1 MPAPFD
7 KLKFR
12 PVVHLEEAVPRER
25 LTARILDALPGTA
38 RLTLVMAPAGF
49 GKTTVLAQ
57 IAARL
62 AQGSDHRVAWLNCSL
77 QDREPGVFVE
87 DLCQACIEAGVVG
100 VDATMGIAEMS
111 HALGEC
117 AQPLTLFVDRYELA
131 SSAEVDA
138 LLGNLAVV
146 LPRGVQCVVGSRV
159 APDLPLTTLQIEGH
173 LRLIDVDPLRFTD
186 DEAREL
192 LRATLPDAS
201 MNVVI
206 ARAAGWP
213 VVLQLARLRMA
224 AGGADPV
231 LGAGLAG
238 LPLHEVF
245 DYLATQV
252 FSALSPEDVQFLV
265 DVAVLETIDIASAN
279 AVRDRGDSA
288 SHIERLKRMKP
299 IVVVNT
305 QPLGASLHPL
315 LRDLLRSM
323 LERED
328 EGGRAATLHA
338 RAAQHFAARGALHEA
353 VSHAVLG
360 GRIELAARILSDA
373 GGIRMLV
380 DQGVGRVRTLLQLL
394 PPAIVQRHPRLRLLR
409 IAQLLIEENGVEA
422 RLDLDRMTAGL
433 GAMQAIDGLDEA
445 TRADLALAHVLMAVN
460 DAEHTFRF
468 QPWEMLAQ
476 AVAQARKHVIE
487 DSRYLVLVLATEILM
502 LQRYGPLDR
511 AERRAAEAERLHEQ
525 GRYSYN
531 IPWTWIYNARNAHA
545 RGDLALARQELQR
558 ASRKE
563 LDIFTFTHGSYGQ
576 MVHSLLGRLC
586 LEEGALDEAFR
597 HFEAIAPVKPMT
609 LFEIHA
615 GIYVWYPLCEFARG
629 NASRA
634 LEMLANARQIA
645 FDDNLP
651 HLDILAAAHE
661 VQILVAT
668 DRLALAEELAR
679 STQLEHVLGIAGELG
694 ALPVDV
700 VEAVIGAC
708 FDLALAR
715 GRLPTAA
722 RIADDALA
730 RALHTGHRLVEI
742 GARLLAARGALA
754 RADAAAARAAVEQAL
769 RVAAACGA
777 VQAFIWA
784 GAAVR
789 AIVRARA
796 TTARHDAAAWAAGVV
811 AIADEGL
818 QHRSVADALFTP
830 RERDVL
836 RGLVRGQSTK
846 LIARELLLSPETIK
860 HHLKAIF
867 AKLGVRSRDDVVAE
881 VRRRTLV

>member
-1 MPAPFD
+1 MPAPID

-25 LTARILDALPGTA
+25 LTTRILDALPGTA

-57 IAARL
+57 IAAQL
-62 AQGSDHRVAWLNCSL
+62 ARDADHRVAWLNCSL
-77 QDREPGVFVE
+77 QDREPGVFME
-87 DLCQACIEAGVVG
+87 DLCQAWMEAGVKG
-100 VDATMGIAEMS
+100 VDAAMGIAEIS
-111 HALGEC
+111 QALGEC
-117 AQPLTLFVDRYELA
+117 AQRLTLFVDRYELA
-131 SSAEVDA
+131 SSAAVDA
-138 LLGNLAVV
+138 LLGNLAVL

-159 APDLPLTTLQIEGH
+159 APDLPLTTLQVEGH
-173 LRLIDVDPLRFTD
+173 LRLVDVDPLRFTD

-192 LRATLPDAS
+192 LRATLPDTS

-224 AGGADPV
+224 AGGVDPV
-231 LGAGLAG
+231 LGTGLAG
-238 LPLHEVF
+238 LPVHEVF
-245 DYLATQV
+245 DYLVTQV
-252 FSALSPEDVQFLV
+252 LSALSPEDVQFLV

-305 QPLGASLHPL
+305 QPLEASLHPL

-323 LERED
+323 LERAD

-338 RAAQHFAARGALHEA
+338 RAAQHFAARGSLHEA

-360 GRIELAARILSDA
+360 GRLELAARILSDA
-373 GGIRMLV
+373 GGIRLLIGI
-380 DQGVGRVRTLLQLL
+380 GVGRVRTLLQLL

-422 RLDLDRMTAGL
+422 RLDMDRMAPGL
-433 GAMQAIDGLDEA
+433 AAMDAIDGLDEA
-445 TRADLALAHVLMAVN
+445 TRADIALTRVLMAAN
-460 DAEHTFRF
+460 DAEHTFRY

-476 AVAQARKHVIE
+476 GVAQAREHVIE
-487 DSRYLVLVLATEILM
+487 DSRQLVLALAIEILM
-502 LQRYGPLDR
+502 LQRYGPIDR
-511 AERRAAEAERLHEQ
+511 AERRSAEAERLHEE
-525 GRYSYN
+525 GNYSYN
-531 IPWTWIYNARNAHA
+531 IPWTWIYKARNAHA

-576 MVHSLLGRLC
+576 MVHSLLGKLC

-615 GIYVWYPLCEFARG
+615 GVYVYYPLCEFARG

-651 HLDILAAAHE
+651 HLDVLAAAHE

-668 DRLALAEELAR
+668 DRLAEAEECAR
-679 STQLEHVLGIAGELG
+679 GARLEHVLGIAGEPQ

-700 VEAVIGAC
+700 VEAVVGAC
-708 FDLALAR
+708 FGLALAK
-715 GRLPTAA
+715 GRLAAAA

-730 RALHTGHRLVEI
+730 SALRTGRRLMEI
-742 GARLLAARGALA
+742 GARLQAARVALA
-754 RADAAAARAAVEQAL
+754 RGDAAGARAAVEHTL

-784 GAAVR
+784 GADVL
-789 AIVRARA
+789 AIVRAIA
-796 TTARHDAAAWAAGVV
+796 ATARHDAAAWAAGVV

-836 RGLVRGQSTK
+836 RGLVKGQSTK

>member
-1 MPAPFD
+1 MPAPID

-12 PVVHLEEAVPRER
+12 PVVHLEESVPRER
-25 LTARILDALPGTA
+25 LTQRILDALPGTA

-57 IAARL
+57 IAAQL
-62 AQGSDHRVAWLNCSL
+62 ARGAEHRVAWLNCSL
-77 QDREPGVFVE
+77 QDREAAVFME
-87 DLCQACIEAGVVG
+87 DLCQAWIEAGVAG
-100 VDATMGIAEMS
+100 IDATMGVAEMCHS
-111 HALGEC
+111 LAEC
-117 AQPLTLFVDRYELA
+117 AQPLMLFIDRYELA
-131 SSAEVDA
+131 SSAAVDA
-138 LLGNLAVV
+138 LVGNLALM
-146 LPRGVQCVVGSRV
+146 LPRGAQCVVGSRV
-159 APDLPLTTLQIEGH
+159 APDLPLTTLQVEGH

-201 MNVVI
+201 MDVVI

-238 LPLHEVF
+238 LPVHEVF
-245 DYLATQV
+245 DYLVTQV
-252 FSALSPEDVQFLV
+252 LSALSAEDVQFLV
-265 DVAVLETIDIASAN
+265 DVAVLETITIASAN

-305 QPLGASLHPL
+305 HPLEASLHPL

-323 LERED
+323 LERSD
-328 EGGRAATLHA
+328 EGGRAATLHT
-338 RAAQHFAARGALHEA
+338 RAAQHFAASGALHEA
-353 VSHAVLG
+353 VSHAVQG
-360 GRIELAARILSDA
+360 GRLELAASILAEA
-373 GGIRMLV
+373 GGIRLLIGH
-380 DQGVGRVRTLLQLL
+380 GVGRVRTLMQLL

-409 IAQLLIEENGVEA
+409 IAQLVIEENGVEA
-422 RLDLDRMTAGL
+422 RLDLDRMAASISAL
-433 GAMQAIDGLDEA
+433 HRPDELDEA
-445 TRADLALAHVLMAVN
+445 TRIDLALTRVIMAVN

-476 AVAQARKHVIE
+476 GATQARERVVE
-487 DSRYLVLVLATEILM
+487 DSRYLVLVLAIEILM

-511 AERRAAEAERLHEQ
+511 AERRAAEAERLHQE
-525 GRYSYN
+525 GGYSYN
-531 IPWTWIYNARNAHA
+531 IPWTWIYNARNALA
-545 RGDLALARQELQR
+545 RGDLASARRELQR

-576 MVHSLLGRLC
+576 LVHSLLGRLC

-615 GIYVWYPLCEFARG
+615 GVYVWYPLCEFARG

-634 LEMLANARQIA
+634 LEMLANARRIA

-651 HLDILAAAHE
+651 HLDILAASHE

-668 DRLALAEELAR
+668 SRLAEAEELAR
-679 STQLEHVLGIAGELG
+679 AARLEHVLGIAGAPGE
-694 ALPVDV
+694 LPVDV
-700 VEAVIGAC
+700 VEAVVGAC
-708 FDLALAR
+708 FALALAK
-715 GRLPTAA
+715 GRLAAAA
-722 RIADDALA
+722 RIADDFLA
-730 RALHTGHRLVEI
+730 SASGTGRRLLEI
-742 GARLLAARGALA
+742 VARLMAARVALA
-754 RADAAAARAAVEQAL
+754 RADAAAARASVEQAL

-777 VQAFIWA
+777 IQAFIWA
-784 GAAVR
+784 GADVLHIVR
-789 AIVRARA
+789 AIA
-796 TTARHDAAAWAAGVV
+796 TTAKHDAAPWAAGVM

-867 AKLGVRSRDDVVAE
+867 SKLGVRSRDDVVAE

>member
-1 MPAPFD
+1 MPAPID
-7 KLKFR
+7 KQKFR

-62 AQGSDHRVAWLNCSL
+62 EQGGEHRVAWLNCNV
-77 QDREPGVFVE
+77 QDREPGVFME
-87 DLCQACIEAGVVG
+87 DLCQACLEAGVVG
-100 VDATMGIAEMS
+100 IDATMGIAEMS
-111 HALGEC
+111 HALAEC
-117 AQPLTLFVDRYELA
+117 AQPITLFVDRYEVA
-131 SSAEVDA
+131 SSAGVDA
-138 LLGNLAVV
+138 LLGNLALL
-146 LPRGVQCVVGSRV
+146 LPRGARCVVGSRV
-159 APDLPLTTLQIEGH
+159 APDLPLTTLQTEGH

-192 LRATLPDAS
+192 LRTTLPDTS
-201 MNVVI
+201 MDVVI

-224 AGGADPV
+224 AGGADPL

-238 LPLHEVF
+238 LPVHEVF
-245 DYLATQV
+245 DYLVTQV

-279 AVRDRGDSA
+279 AVRDRSDSA

-299 IVVVNT
+299 IVVVTT

-315 LRDLLRSM
+315 LRDLLHSM
-323 LERED
+323 LEREN
-328 EGGRAATLHA
+328 EGGRAATLHM

-353 VSHAVLG
+353 VSHAVSG
-360 GRIELAARILSDA
+360 GGLELAARILADA
-373 GGIRMLV
+373 GGIRLLIGH
-380 DQGVGRVRTLLQLL
+380 GVGRVRTLMQLL

-409 IAQLLIEENGVEA
+409 IAQLVIEENGVEA
-422 RLDLDRMTAGL
+422 RLDFDRMTSAL
-433 GAMQAIDGLDEA
+433 EAMHAMDGLDEA
-445 TRADLALAHVLMAVN
+445 TRTDLALTRVLMAAN

-476 AVAQARKHVIE
+476 GVTLARNHVIE
-487 DSRYLVLVLATEILM
+487 DSRYLVLALAIEILM
-502 LQRYGPLDR
+502 LQRYGPIDR
-511 AERRAAEAERLHEQ
+511 AERRAAEAEKLHQ
-525 GRYSYN
+525 DGGYSYN
-531 IPWTWIYNARNAHA
+531 IPWTWIYKARNAHA

-563 LDIFTFTHGSYGQ
+563 LDIVTFTHGSYGQ
-576 MVHSLLGRLC
+576 LVHSLLGRLC

-668 DRLALAEELAR
+668 GRLAEAEECAR
-679 STQLEHVLGIAGELG
+679 GARLEHVLGIANEPQ
-694 ALPVDV
+694 ALPADV
-700 VEAVIGAC
+700 VEAVTGAC
-708 FDLALAR
+708 FGLALAK
-715 GRLPTAA
+715 GKLSVAA
-722 RIADDALA
+722 RIAGDALEY
-730 RALHTGHRLVEI
+730 ALRTGRRLVEI
-742 GARLLAARGALA
+742 GARLQAARVALA
-754 RADAAAARAAVEQAL
+754 RSDAAGAREAVEQAL

-777 VQAFIWA
+777 VQAFISAGTEVLAIARAIAA
-784 GAAVR
+784 GAKQ
-789 AIVRARA
+789 
-796 TTARHDAAAWAAGVV
+796 DAAGWAASVV
-811 AIADEGL
+811 AIADDGL
-818 QHRSVADALFTP
+818 QHRSVADTLFTP

-836 RGLVRGQSTK
+836 RGLVKGQSTK

-867 AKLGVRSRDDVVAE
+867 AKLGVRSRDDVLAE